1 MALAAR
7 SEESLREV
15 ARECEAA
22 GGRALVVPTDV
33 TDEEAVRELARR
45 TVERFGRIDVWVNNA
60 AVMIYGR
67 LKDTPSDAY
76 RRVIE
81 TDLFGQ
87 IHGARAVVP
96 YFEEQGSGVLI
107 NMSSMWAK
115 VTSPYVSAYVTSKFG
130 VLGFSEC
137 LRQELAEYEDVH
149 VCTILP
155 VSVDTPIFRHT
166 GNYAD
171 NAARPVPPV
180 LDPDRVVRQILRCAE
195 HPRREVVVGPT
206 GYLLAFAH
214 ATMPKLYGWLSPHVF
229 KWGAFRSESP
239 ERGPGNVFEPMPEWN
254 QVTGG
259 WRGEKKPLIRHAAL
273 AGGAALAPLLA
284 YWVAQRRK

>member
-284 YWVAQRRK
+284 YWIAQRRK